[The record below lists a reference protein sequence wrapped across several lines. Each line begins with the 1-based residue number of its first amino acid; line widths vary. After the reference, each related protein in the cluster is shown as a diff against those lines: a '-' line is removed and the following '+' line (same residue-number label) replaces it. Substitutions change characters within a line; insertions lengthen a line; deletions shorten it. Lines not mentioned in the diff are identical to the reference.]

1 MFNIVCV
8 THRKLCD
15 NFFERVGELYKNNI
29 PVILREKDLSESEY
43 EELAKKVIEICPNV
57 ILHSYINIAEKLG
70 VKRIHLPLHL
80 MNENVS
86 EKFET
91 VGVSVH
97 SADEAILAEKM
108 GVTYVTAG
116 HIFVT
121 DCKKGLEP
129 RGTDFLKKAV
139 SSVNIPVYGIGGIS
153 PDNIGKI
160 QSTGAKGGCIMSGF
174 MKCDDVK
181 KYLDKTYKNLLKK

>member
-1 MFNIVCV
+1 
-8 THRKLCD
+8 
-15 NFFERVGELYKNNI
+15 
-29 PVILREKDLSESEY
+29 
-43 EELAKKVIEICPNV
+43 
-57 ILHSYINIAEKLG
+57 
-70 VKRIHLPLHL
+70 

-86 EKFET
+86 KQFET

-108 GVTYVTAG
+108 GATYVTAG

-121 DCKKGLEP
+121 DCKKSLEP
-129 RGTDFLKKAV
+129 RGTDFLKKVV

>member
-8 THRKLCD
+8 THRKFCD
-15 NFFERVGELYKNNI
+15 NFFERVGELYENNV

-57 ILHSYINIAEKLG
+57 ILHSYINVAKNLG

-80 MNENVS
+80 MNKNISKE
-86 EKFET
+86 FEM

-97 SADEAILAEKM
+97 SADEAVLAEKM
-108 GVTYVTAG
+108 GATYVTAG
-116 HIFVT
+116 HIFAT
-121 DCKKGLEP
+121 DCKKDLAP
-129 RGTDFLKKAV
+129 RGTEFLKNVV
-139 SSVNIPVYGIGGIS
+139 SSVKIHVYGIGGIS
-153 PDNIGKI
+153 PDNIDKI
-160 QSTGAKGGCIMSGF
+160 QNTGAEGGCIMSGF
-174 MKCDDVK
+174 MKCDNVK